1 MYELYLIS
9 NGTILLYTM
18 VLPPIELV
26 GHVRDTCTIRYT
38 RHITFVTKSFI
49 LDIARV
55 LDPPLHEPYG
65 LGLYL

>member
-1 MYELYLIS
+1 
-9 NGTILLYTM
+9 M